1 MRYEER
7 ISELEER
14 EKARDQAMREMEER
28 EKATSEENK
37 VREQAMRE
45 MEAKILKM
53 EGLVP
58 AAWWIKDGSIIK
70 GRQVV
75 DTFRC
80 GNCGRENVRVDHR
93 KSHACKSKI

>member
-1 MRYEER
+1 
-7 ISELEER
+7 LR
-14 EKARDQAMREMEER
+14 EVA
-28 EKATSEENK
+28 
-37 VREQAMRE
+37 REQAMRE